1 MSSDIW
7 PTVHAERQALA
18 DDLKSLT
25 DDQWKTPSLCDGWSV
40 QQVVGHMTATA
51 KLTPPKFFAGLIG
64 SGFRFTAFA
73 QKAIDR
79 EAAGSG
85 ADTLARFTSEVMS
98 TKHPPGPTT
107 SWLGETIV
115 HGEDVR
121 GPLGIAHD
129 YPSDALIA
137 VADFYKGSNL
147 LLGGKKRVDGLTL
160 RATDADWSSGSGPE
174 VSGPMKAIV
183 QAIAGRKAAL
193 DDLSGDG
200 TSTLSARM

>member
-1 MSSDIW
+1 MSSNPW

-25 DDQWKTPSLCDGWSV
+25 EDQWKIPSMCTGWSV
-40 QQVVGHMTATA
+40 QQVLGHMTATA

-64 SGFRFTAFA
+64 SGFRFNAFA

-98 TKHPPGPTT
+98 TKHPPGPAN

-121 GPLGIAHD
+121 LPLGIAHD

-147 LLGGKKRVDGLTL
+147 LIGGKNRVAGLTL
-160 RATDADWSSGSGPE
+160 RATDAEWSSGSGPE

-183 QAIAGRKAAL
+183 LAIAGRRAAL
-193 DDLSGDG
+193 DDLAGEG
-200 TSTLSARM
+200 ASTLRSRM